1 MSPNK
6 MALASVVLHDL
17 VLGGGGFL
25 LNVQKMF
32 DRLKNIF
39 FSVFFC
45 VCFGGITGEMRQTK

>member
-1 MSPNK
+1 